1 MTALLALDMFIRTV
15 YKKNK
20 KSSTKYEC
28 QQLVESIRT
37 EKGVRQKLLLSL
49 GRLPIPKEKWPTL
62 TKRIEA
68 IVQGQKALF
77 KTESEIE
84 DLAQKFAQQFI
95 DKHDNVSQKDDIIHF
110 EEIIDRNEAYNQAME
125 LVKYIFDRLN
135 PEEYQFNSSPSL
147 PESDNENIV

>member
-1 MTALLALDMFIRTV
+1 MTVLLTLGMFIRTV

-49 GRLPIPKEKWPTL
+49 GRLPLPKEKWPTL

-84 DLAQKFAQQFI
+84 DLDKASSNNKGSLRISEAEFCIGI
-95 DKHDNVSQKDDIIHF
+95 DINGNVGI
-110 EEIIDRNEAYNQAME
+110 RPLGGVEAG
-125 LVKYIFDRLN
+125 VKTALKVILRRED
-135 PEEYQFNSSPSL
+135 
-147 PESDNENIV
+147 